1 MAIPVILDTDIGSDI
16 DDTWALAMLLR
27 CPELAPGLVLTD
39 TCDTVY
45 RARVAAKLLETAGR
59 TEVDVGVGLRFDACH
74 EFQAPW
80 LGDYRLDDYPGTV
93 HEDGVRA
100 MIDLVRASDEP
111 VTVIG
116 IGPAPNLERALEL
129 APDIAPKCR
138 FVGMFGSVDRGYG
151 EASDPVAETNVRE
164 NVSAARAI
172 FAAPWREI
180 VVTPLDT
187 CDQAILRG
195 DGYARVR
202 DSNDTLLQALM
213 ANNRTWARLVPWID
227 ASFIEHRSSTLFDTV
242 AVYLAYSEDGLDVQE
257 MGIRVTDDG
266 RTVRD
271 PQAKPIRVAMRWS
284 DLDGFLEHLTERL
297 LASLSGRRH
306 AT

>member
-1 MAIPVILDTDIGSDI
+1 MTPIILDTDIGSDI
-16 DDTWALAMLLR
+16 DDTWALVMLLR
-27 CPELAPGLVLTD
+27 CPELSPRLVLTD

-59 TEVDVGVGLRFDACH
+59 TEVDVGVGLRFDACN

-100 MIDLVRASDEP
+100 MIELVRRSHEP
-111 VTVIG
+111 VTIIG

-129 APDIAPKCR
+129 APDIAGKCR

-151 EASDPVAETNVRE
+151 EGSAPIAETNVRE
-164 NVSAARAI
+164 NVCAARAI

-180 VVTPLDT
+180 IVTPLDT
-187 CDQAILRG
+187 CDQAVLREER
-195 DGYARVR
+195 YAAVR
-202 DSNDTLLQALM
+202 DSEDPLLAALM
-213 ANNRTWARLVPWID
+213 ANTRTWARRVTWMD
-227 ASFIEHRSSTLFDTV
+227 ASFIEQRSSTLFDTV
-242 AVYLAYSEDGLDVQE
+242 AVYLAYSQERLEVEE
-257 MGIRVTDDG
+257 MGIAVTDDG

-271 PQAKPIRVAMRWS
+271 PQARPTRVAMRWS
-284 DLDGFLEHLTERL
+284 DLDGFLGHLSRRL
-297 LASLSGRRH
+297 VG
-306 AT
+306 

>member
-1 MAIPVILDTDIGSDI
+1 MPRMATPVILDTDIGSDI
-16 DDTWALAMLLR
+16 DDTWALVMLLR
-27 CPELAPGLVLTD
+27 SRELTPRLILTD

-59 TEVDVGVGLRFDACH
+59 TEVDVGVGLRFDACN

-93 HEDGVRA
+93 HEDGVKA

-111 VTVIG
+111 VTIIG
-116 IGPAPNLERALEL
+116 IGPAPNLKRALEL

-138 FVGMFGSVDRGYG
+138 FVGMFGSIDRGYG
-151 EASDPVAETNVRE
+151 EGSAPIPETNVRE
-164 NVSAARAI
+164 DIPAARAI
-172 FAAPWREI
+172 FAAPWRDI

-195 DGYARVR
+195 ERYAAVR
-202 DSNDTLLQALM
+202 DSHDPLLQALM
-213 ANNRTWARLVPWID
+213 ANNRTWARLVTWMD

-242 AVYLAYSEDGLDVQE
+242 AVYLAYSQEGLEIEETGV
-257 MGIRVTDDG
+257 RVTDDG
-266 RTVRD
+266 STVRD
-271 PQAKPIRVAMRWS
+271 PEERPIRVAMRWS
-284 DLDGFLEHLTERL
+284 DLDGFLGHLAGRL
-297 LASLSGRRH
+297 LG
-306 AT
+306 